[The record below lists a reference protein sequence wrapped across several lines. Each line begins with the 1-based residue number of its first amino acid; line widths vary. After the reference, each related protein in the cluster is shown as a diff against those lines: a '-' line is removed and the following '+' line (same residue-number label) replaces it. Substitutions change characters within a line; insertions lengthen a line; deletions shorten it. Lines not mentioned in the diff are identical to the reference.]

1 MYLHLAEDT
10 IVKTKDIIG
19 IFDLDTTTVMKASR
33 TFINKAEK
41 EKRTVTVSF
50 ELPKSFVVCKGK
62 EEKENVLCYGF
73 QKVMF
78 CHESSFCSS
87 QRSYAYDDSY

>member
-1 MYLHLAEDT
+1 MYLHLGEDT

-50 ELPKSFVVCKGK
+50 ELPKSCVVCKGK
-62 EEKENVLCYGF
+62 EEKENTVYISQL
-73 QKVMF
+73 
-78 CHESSFCSS
+78 SSTTLEN
-87 QRSYAYDDSY
+87 RSKTFLGYK

>member
-1 MYLHLAEDT
+1 MYLHLGEDT

-62 EEKENVLCYGF
+62 EEKENTVYISQL
-73 QKVMF
+73 
-78 CHESSFCSS
+78 SSTTLEN
-87 QRSYAYDDSY
+87 RSKTFLGYK

>member
-1 MYLHLAEDT
+1 MYLHLGEDT

-41 EKRTVTVSF
+41 EKRTVTVSY

-62 EEKENVLCYGF
+62 EEKEKTVYISQL
-73 QKVMF
+73 
-78 CHESSFCSS
+78 SSTTLEN
-87 QRSYAYDDSY
+87 RSKTFLGYK